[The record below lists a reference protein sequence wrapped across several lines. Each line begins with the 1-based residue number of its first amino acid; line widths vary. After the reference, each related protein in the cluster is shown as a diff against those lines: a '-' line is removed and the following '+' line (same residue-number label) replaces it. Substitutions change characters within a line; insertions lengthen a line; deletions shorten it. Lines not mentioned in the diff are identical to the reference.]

1 MVKTCDGVWI
11 NLIFRIYENF
21 WSDFFFLKM
30 TRKIFPK
37 FEFSKKKIWKQPNY
51 FGHHWKTRCY
61 NYLWFPLIDLSSNF
75 QGFLNDQSISIAI
88 IYNDIWYIIYGIGQ
102 VYARHMH
109 GPHICF
115 HFGIIDIWRIIYC
128 PKLMARTLTAVFSFN
143 PFFLELLEAL

>member
-1 MVKTCDGVWI
+1 MK
-11 NLIFRIYENF
+11 LISTFFEYFWNF
-21 WSDFFFLKM
+21 ARFFFWGIFE
-30 TRKIFPK
+30 KIFSKFDFSTIK
-37 FEFSKKKIWKQPNY
+37 FESNQY

-75 QGFLNDQSISIAI
+75 QGFLNGQSISIAI

-128 PKLMARTLTAVFSFN
+128 PKLMSRTLTCLFFQ
-143 PFFLELLEAL
+143 PFFSWASRSIITLIFKL